1 MLASV
6 SEACVACPSIVFNP
20 RVDIT
25 KVTAQGD
32 LWPLNHQPR
41 RYKKTYPCDYP
52 FKFDQDDANDAA
64 LAAKMLSG
72 AVKSE
77 LTGVHVGCDFKCDT
91 DFGCDLCI
99 PKGIV
104 AAPAQSEELVDDAL
118 VEPID
123 WIADTGSAQDLL
135 TDRNLP
141 DRFGY
146 YSDSPIRLITAN
158 GESSSSKQGKVE
170 VPELSEIVKPYL
182 VESSP
187 AVLSVGTRCVDKGY
201 DFIWKGSKGEN
212 PYFITPGGKRVE
224 LEVRDY
230 VPYLCSGK
238 GKVATPAVGEVEP
251 LEDDEVPLQIERD
264 DSQYSPSTA
273 PEEDDDDDPFGINAD
288 KPEDEVI
295 INFSMSNF
303 NKKTN
308 NKTHQNHAIDP

>member
-6 SEACVACPSIVFNP
+6 SEACVACPSIAFQP

-32 LWPLNHQPR
+32 LWPLIHQPR
-41 RYKKTYPCDYP
+41 KYKRIYPLGHP
-52 FKFDQDDANDAA
+52 FSFDPEDASDAA
-64 LAAKMLSG
+64 LAAKMLAG
-72 AVKSE
+72 AVRGE
-77 LTGVHVGCDFKCDT
+77 LTGFKAECDFKCDT
-91 DFGCDLCI
+91 DFGCDFCI

-104 AAPAQSEELVDDAL
+104 AAPAQSEDLVGDAL

-170 VPELSEIVKPYL
+170 VPELKEIVKPYL

-201 DFIWKGSKGEN
+201 DFIWRGSKGES
-212 PYFITPGGKRVE
+212 PYFVTPGG
-224 LEVRDY
+224 
-230 VPYLCSGK
+230 
-238 GKVATPAVGEVEP
+238 
-251 LEDDEVPLQIERD
+251 ER
-264 DSQYSPSTA
+264 
-273 PEEDDDDDPFGINAD
+273 
-288 KPEDEVI
+288 
-295 INFSMSNF
+295 
-303 NKKTN
+303 
-308 NKTHQNHAIDP
+308 